1 MIYVKSRVVRVKK
14 ISDSVQITT
23 CTTRFVLYL
32 KILIDTIKI
41 FDSFFEK
48 EKKKV
53 KREKRKKPPAYLMG
67 TT

>member
-41 FDSFFEK
+41 FNSFFEK
-48 EKKKV
+48 EKKKS
-53 KREKRKKPPAYLMG
+53 KKRKKPPAYLMG